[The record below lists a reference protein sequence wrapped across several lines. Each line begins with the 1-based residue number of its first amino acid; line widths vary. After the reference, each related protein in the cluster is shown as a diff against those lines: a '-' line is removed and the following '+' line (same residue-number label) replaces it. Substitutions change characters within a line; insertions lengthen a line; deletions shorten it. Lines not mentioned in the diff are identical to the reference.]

1 MVGGGLSGLSAALQA
16 AQSGRR
22 VLLAEDQ
29 PQWGGWLRASEDI
42 QIDGC
47 AGAEWADKTAAQLA
61 AMDNVTLL
69 SRTTCFGYGDHNF
82 LTFAER
88 VTDHLADKPAHLPR
102 QRLWKVRA
110 RQVILATGA
119 IERPLVFTGND
130 LPA

>member
-1 MVGGGLSGLSAALQA
+1 MAV
-16 AQSGRR
+16 
-22 VLLAEDQ
+22 
-29 PQWGGWLRASEDI
+29 I
-42 QIDGC
+42 
-47 AGAEWADKTAAQLA
+47 GAEWADKVVAQLA

-69 SRTTCFGYGDHNF
+69 PRTTCFGYGDHNF

-130 LPA
+130 LPGVMLASAAQTYLHQYGVLAWTARYFDDQ